1 MRRETLMR
9 KTNLF
14 GTATLVLILVLGLV
28 PALGAASDSVCT
40 PEGCAV
46 PKNGPTAQRLP
57 AYHDYALFIAGL
69 SNPKGALAAYEDQP
83 AWVRHAKF
91 IDQNWER
98 FTRGRLAPMREWAAR
113 ELASAT
119 TATVFYPFSGPD
131 FVNVFTLFPR
141 AKTYLLIALEP
152 VGRMPDF
159 AARNEPNFFPS
170 LQRSLYDLLHLDF
183 FITNKMKSA
192 IGKSEL
198 KGTLPVLMFFL
209 AREQARVL
217 DVQYW
222 VMKPDGAIIES
233 PAAGPGDRPAGIP
246 GVRIVFTSP
255 GSAENQTLYY
265 FQFDLGNGS
274 FGRNQHF
281 VSFLKS
287 FGPMT
292 SFTKAASYLMFKPHF
307 SGIRQFILGQSQ
319 YVLQGDSGIPL
330 RYFDPEAW
338 DLQFY
343 GTYAGP
349 ISLFSNCFQADMANR
364 YKRKEDIKP
373 LPFGID
379 YRHRAR
385 TSNLM
390 FASKKVKLLAG
401 APD

>member
-1 MRRETLMR
+1 MR

-14 GTATLVLILVLGLV
+14 GTATMLLLLALGSV
-28 PALGAASDSVCT
+28 PAFGAASESICT

-46 PKNGPTAQRLP
+46 PKSDQTDKRLP
-57 AYHDYALFIAGL
+57 AYNDYALFIAGL
-69 SNPKGALAAYEDQP
+69 SNPEGTLAAYEDKP

-91 IDQNWER
+91 IDHNWER
-98 FTRGRLAPMREWAAR
+98 FTRGRLAPMRQWAAK
-113 ELASAT
+113 ELGSAT
-119 TATVFYPFSGPD
+119 AATVFYPFSGPD
-131 FVNVFTLFPR
+131 FVNVFALFPH

-152 VGRMPDF
+152 VGEMPDF
-159 AARNEPNFFPS
+159 AAGNEQNFFPS
-170 LQRSLYDLLHLDF
+170 LQRSLYDLLQLDF
-183 FITNKMKSA
+183 FKTNQMRSC

-222 VMKPDGAIIES
+222 VMKPDGTIAES
-233 PAAGPGDRPAGIP
+233 PAAGPGDRPTGIP

-255 GSAENQTLYY
+255 GSTENQTLYY
-265 FQFDLGNGS
+265 FQFNLRNDSLA
-274 FGRNQHF
+274 RNQPF

-307 SGIRQFILGQSQ
+307 SAIRQFILDQSL

-330 RYFDPEAW
+330 RYFDPAGW
-338 DLQFY
+338 DLRFY

-349 ISLFSNCFQADMANR
+349 IALFSNCYQADMANMYR
-364 YKRKEDIKP
+364 RGQDIQP

-390 FASKKVKLLAG
+390 FASKKVKVLAG
-401 APD
+401 APN

>member
-1 MRRETLMR
+1 MRN
-9 KTNLF
+9 TNLF
-14 GTATLVLILVLGLV
+14 CMATLVLILAVGSV
-28 PALGAASDSVCT
+28 PAFGAPSDSVCT

-46 PKNGPTAQRLP
+46 PQSGQTDQRLP
-57 AYHDYALFIAGL
+57 AHNDYALFIAGL
-69 SNPKGALAAYEDQP
+69 RNPNGALAAYEDKP
-83 AWVRHAKF
+83 AWIRHAKMS
-91 IDQNWER
+91 DQSWEK
-98 FTRGRLAPMREWAAR
+98 FTRGRLTPMREWAAR

-119 TATVFYPFSGPD
+119 TTTVFYPFSGPD

-159 AARNEPNFFPS
+159 TGGNEGNFFPS
-170 LQRSLYDLLHLDF
+170 LQRSLYDLLLLDF

-192 IGKSEL
+192 IGNSEL

-233 PAAGPGDRPAGIP
+233 PAMGPGDRPAGIP

-255 GSAENQTLYY
+255 GSTEHQTLYY
-265 FQFDLGNGS
+265 FKFDLGNDS

-292 SFTKAASYLMFKPHF
+292 SFTKAASYLMFKPYF
-307 SGIRQFILGQSQ
+307 SGIRRFILDQSQ

-330 RYFDPEAW
+330 KYFNPAEW
-338 DLQFY
+338 DCRFY

-349 ISLFSNCFQADMANR
+349 ISLFSNCYQADMAQR
-364 YKRKEDIKP
+364 YRKGEDVQP

-385 TSNLM
+385 TSNLI
-390 FASKKVKLLAG
+390 FASKKVKVLAETL
-401 APD
+401 D

>member
-14 GTATLVLILVLGLV
+14 GMATMVLLLALGAV
-28 PALGAASDSVCT
+28 PALGAATDMVCT

-46 PKNGPTAQRLP
+46 PKNGPTEKSLP
-57 AYHDYALFIAGL
+57 AYNDYALFIAGL
-69 SNPKGALAAYEDQP
+69 SNPGGTLAAYEDKP
-83 AWVRHAKF
+83 AWVRHAKLSN
-91 IDQNWER
+91 QNWER
-98 FTRGRLAPMREWAAR
+98 FTRGRLAPMRQWAAK
-113 ELASAT
+113 ELGAAAT
-119 TATVFYPFSGPD
+119 TTVFYPFSGPD
-131 FVNVFTLFPR
+131 FVNVFTLFPH
-141 AKTYLLIALEP
+141 AKTYLLVALEP
-152 VGRMPDF
+152 VGAIPDF
-159 AARNEPNFFPS
+159 AAGKQQNFFPS
-170 LQRSLYDLLHLDF
+170 LERSLYDLLQLDF

-198 KGTLPVLMFFL
+198 KGTLPVLLFFL

-222 VMKPDGAIIES
+222 GMQPDGSIKES
-233 PAAGPGDRPAGIP
+233 PALGPGERPAGIQ

-255 GSAENQTLYY
+255 GSTENQTLYY
-265 FQFDLGNGS
+265 FQYNLGNDS

-281 VSFLKS
+281 VDFLKS

-307 SGIRQFILGQSQ
+307 SAIRQFILDQSL

-330 RYFDPEAW
+330 KYFDPAGW
-338 DLQFY
+338 DLRFY

-349 ISLFSNCFQADMANR
+349 IALFSNCRQADMAAR
-364 YKRKEDIKP
+364 YRKGQDIQP
-373 LPFGID
+373 LPFGIG

-390 FASKKVKLLAG
+390 FASKKVKVIAD
-401 APD
+401 APN

>member
-1 MRRETLMR
+1 MR
-9 KTNLF
+9 KTNRF
-14 GTATLVLILVLGLV
+14 GMATIVLLLALGSV
-28 PALGAASDSVCT
+28 PAFGAAPESICT

-46 PKNGPTAQRLP
+46 PKSGQADTCLP
-57 AYHDYALFIAGL
+57 AYNDYALFIAGL
-69 SNPKGALAAYEDQP
+69 SNPEGTLAAYEDKP

-91 IDQNWER
+91 FDHNWER
-98 FTRGRLAPMREWAAR
+98 FTRGRLAPMREWAAK
-113 ELASAT
+113 ELGSAT
-119 TATVFYPFSGPD
+119 TSAVFYPFSGPD
-131 FVNVFTLFPR
+131 FVNVFTLFPH

-152 VGRMPDF
+152 VGEMPDF
-159 AARNEPNFFPS
+159 AARNEQNFFAS

-183 FITNKMKSA
+183 FITNKMKSSM
-192 IGKSEL
+192 GKSEL

-222 VMKPDGAIIES
+222 VMKPDGTIAES
-233 PAAGPGDRPAGIP
+233 PAACPGDRPTGIP

-255 GSAENQTLYY
+255 GSTENQTLYY
-265 FQFDLGNGS
+265 FQFNLGNDS
-274 FGRNQHF
+274 FGRNQPF
-281 VSFLKS
+281 VSFLKG

-307 SGIRQFILGQSQ
+307 SAIRQFILDQSL

-330 RYFDPEAW
+330 RYFDPAGW
-338 DLQFY
+338 DLRFY
-343 GTYAGP
+343 GTYSCP
-349 ISLFSNCFQADMANR
+349 IALFSNCYQEDMANR
-364 YKRKEDIKP
+364 YRRGQDIQP

-390 FASKKVKLLAG
+390 FASKKVKVLAG
-401 APD
+401 APN

>member
-1 MRRETLMR
+1 MR
-9 KTNLF
+9 KINLF
-14 GTATLVLILVLGLV
+14 GTATLVLIMVLGLA
-28 PALGAASDSVCT
+28 PALGAASELVCT

-46 PKNGPTAQRLP
+46 PKSGQTDQRLP

-69 SNPKGALAAYEDQP
+69 RNPESTLAAYQDRP
-83 AWVRHAKF
+83 AWVRHARF

-113 ELASAT
+113 ELASAA

-131 FVNVFTLFPR
+131 FVNVFALFPR

-159 AARNEPNFFPS
+159 AAGNEQNFFPS
-170 LQRSLYDLLHLDF
+170 LQRSLYDLLQLDF
-183 FITNKMKSA
+183 FKTKQMKSS

-198 KGTLPVLMFFL
+198 KGTLPILMFFL

-222 VMKPDGAIIES
+222 VMKPDGTVIES

-255 GSAENQTLYY
+255 GSTENQTLYY
-265 FQFDLGNGS
+265 FKFDLGNDS

-281 VSFLKS
+281 VAFVKN

-292 SFTKAASYLMFKPHF
+292 SFTKAASYLMFKPYF
-307 SGIRQFILGQSQ
+307 SGIRQFILEQSH
-319 YVLQGDSGIPL
+319 YVLQGDSGIPM
-330 RYFDPEAW
+330 RHFDPDVW
-338 DLQFY
+338 DLRFY
-343 GTYAGP
+343 GTYTCP
-349 ISLFSNCFQADMANR
+349 IALFSNCHQADMAAI
-364 YKRKEDIKP
+364 YKRGQDIRP

-390 FASKKVKLLAG
+390 FASKKVNFLAD
-401 APD
+401 APK

>member
-1 MRRETLMR
+1 MR

-14 GTATLVLILVLGLV
+14 GMATMLLLLALGSV
-28 PALGAASDSVCT
+28 PAFGAASESICT

-46 PKNGPTAQRLP
+46 PKSGQTDKRLP
-57 AYHDYALFIAGL
+57 AYNDYALFIAGL
-69 SNPKGALAAYEDQP
+69 SNPESTLAAYEDKP

-91 IDQNWER
+91 IDHNWER
-98 FTRGRLAPMREWAAR
+98 FTRGRLAPMRQWAAK
-113 ELASAT
+113 ELGSAT
-119 TATVFYPFSGPD
+119 AATVFYPFSGPD
-131 FVNVFTLFPR
+131 FVNVFALFPH

-152 VGRMPDF
+152 VGEMPDF
-159 AARNEPNFFPS
+159 AAGNEQNFFPS
-170 LQRSLYDLLHLDF
+170 LQRSLYDLLQLDF
-183 FITNKMKSA
+183 FKTNQMRSS

-222 VMKPDGAIIES
+222 VMKPDGTITES

-255 GSAENQTLYY
+255 GSTENQTLYY
-265 FQFDLGNGS
+265 FQFNLRNDSLE
-274 FGRNQHF
+274 RNQPF

-292 SFTKAASYLMFKPHF
+292 SFTKAASYLMFKPYF
-307 SGIRQFILGQSQ
+307 SAIRQFILDQSL

-330 RYFDPEAW
+330 RYFDPAEW
-338 DLQFY
+338 DLRFY

-349 ISLFSNCFQADMANR
+349 IALFSNCYQADMATM
-364 YKRKEDIKP
+364 YRKGQDIQP
-373 LPFGID
+373 LPFGIG

-390 FASKKVKLLAG
+390 FASKKVKVLAD
-401 APD
+401 APN

>member
-1 MRRETLMR
+1 MR
-9 KTNLF
+9 KTNLL
-14 GTATLVLILVLGLV
+14 GMATMVLLL
-28 PALGAASDSVCT
+28 ALGAVPVFGAGSGLVCT

-46 PKNGPTAQRLP
+46 PKSDQPDKRLP
-57 AYHDYALFIAGL
+57 AYNDYALFIAGL
-69 SNPKGALAAYEDQP
+69 SNPEGTLAAYECKP

-91 IDQNWER
+91 FDQNWER
-98 FTRGRLAPMREWAAR
+98 FTRGRLAPMRQWAAK
-113 ELASAT
+113 EVGSAT

-131 FVNVFTLFPR
+131 FVNVFTLFPH
-141 AKTYLLIALEP
+141 AKTYFLVALEP
-152 VGRMPDF
+152 VGAIPDF
-159 AARNEPNFFPS
+159 AAGNQQNFFPS
-170 LQRSLYDLLHLDF
+170 LQRSLYDLLQLDF

-222 VMKPDGAIIES
+222 GMQPDGTIAES
-233 PAAGPGDRPAGIP
+233 PALGPGDRPAGIP

-265 FQFDLGNGS
+265 FQFNL
-274 FGRNQHF
+274 RNDSLECNQAF

-292 SFTKAASYLMFKPHF
+292 SFTKAASYLMYKPYF
-307 SGIRQFILGQSQ
+307 SAIRQFILDQSL

-330 RYFDPEAW
+330 KYFDPAGW
-338 DLQFY
+338 DLRFY

-349 ISLFSNCFQADMANR
+349 ISLFSNCYQADMAAM
-364 YKRKEDIKP
+364 YKSQDIQP

-390 FASKKVKLLAG
+390 FASKKVKVLAG
-401 APD
+401 TPN